1 MEKIKTDI
9 DFTDEIDGISFS
21 AELLEKI
28 YSFPTTP
35 GVYFHKNS
43 KGQIIYIGKAK
54 NLRNRV
60 KNYYTDLRHKDPKT
74 LALIKKIADTE
85 YIVVDS
91 EAEALILEDT
101 MVKKHKPHY
110 NIMLRDD
117 KSFPYIRITNEEYP
131 RIFVTRTLIHDGSK
145 YFGPYTDVR
154 NMKFMLQTILNVFQ
168 LRTCKLNLIE
178 NKIKQGK
185 YRVCLENHIKKC
197 DGVCANLVSREN
209 YLLKIKQAQKL
220 LSGKMRD
227 VLKFLKEQMEML
239 SEQQR
244 YEEAAVIRNR
254 YFQLND
260 YSEKQKVVALDFT
273 DRDIF
278 GLYTQDNTACSIVLK
293 IREGKLIGKRH
304 FIAKNTVAAT
314 NGEIIQRTVES
325 WYQENEF
332 IPKEICLSEEAEDMD
347 YLTSWLGKLSG
358 KTMHI
363 LIPRIGDKRQMVE
376 MANTNAEYTLKDY
389 LLAQTRRAQAIP
401 RAVDSLKRD
410 LRLAKLPRRI
420 ECFDNSHIQGT
431 DLVSSMVV
439 FLDGKPQKSEY
450 RKFKLKTVLK
460 NDDFAAM
467 RETLTRRYTRAIN
480 EKTALPDLL
489 IVDGGKGQL
498 SSAVEVLTALN
509 LFDQI
514 PVIGLAKR
522 LEEVFVPGESEA
534 LMLPRTSSSL
544 KLLQHLRDEA
554 HRFAITFHRS
564 LRDKR
569 TIRTELTE
577 IEGIGE
583 TTAKKLLTKYGSIDL
598 IKELTQEQLTETINK
613 TQAQRLIKY
622 FKNEDNK
629 KHT

>member
-1 MEKIKTDI
+1 MEKFKTDI

-21 AELLEKI
+21 KELLEKI

-131 RIFVTRTLIHDGSK
+131 RIFYTRILVHDGSK

-154 NMKFMLQTILNVFQ
+154 NMKFMLQTIMNVFQ
-168 LRTCKLNLIE
+168 LRTCNLNLSTE
-178 NKIKQGK
+178 KIKQGK

-197 DGVCANLVSREN
+197 DGVCGGLVNHEE
-209 YLLKIKQAQKL
+209 YMLKIKHAQKL
-220 LSGKMRD
+220 LAGKMRD

-239 SEQQR
+239 SEEQR

-254 YFQLND
+254 YFQLFD
-260 YSEKQKVVALDFT
+260 YSEKQKVVALDFA

-278 GLYTQDNTACSIVLK
+278 GLYTQDNSACSIVLK

-304 FIAKNTVAAT
+304 FIAKNAGAAT

-325 WYQENEF
+325 WYRENEY
-332 IPKEICLSEEAEDMD
+332 IPKEICLSDEAEDMD

-358 KTMHI
+358 KTTHI

-389 LLAQTRRAQAIP
+389 LLAQTRSAQAIP
-401 RAVDSLKRD
+401 RSVDSLKRD
-410 LRLAKLPRRI
+410 LRLARLPRRI

-467 RETLTRRYTRAIN
+467 RETLTRRYTRAIAEN
-480 EKTALPDLL
+480 TALPDLL

-498 SSAVEVLTALN
+498 SSAVEVLTALD
-509 LFDQI
+509 LFDKI

-522 LEEVFVPGESEA
+522 LEEVFVPGSSEA

-544 KLLQHLRDEA
+544 KLLQQLRDEA

-569 TIRTELTE
+569 TLRTELTE
-577 IEGIGE
+577 IQGIGE

-598 IKELTQEQLTETINK
+598 IKELTKEQLTETINK
-613 TQAQRLIKY
+613 TQAEKLLIY

-629 KHT
+629 KRT